1 MKYKDY
7 YAVLGVDKTA
17 DAAAI
22 KASYRKLAR
31 KYHPDVSKDP
41 DGEARFKE
49 VAEAYHALKDPQKRA
64 AYDELGRHPE
74 GQEFR
79 PSDDWRGHF
88 SSRGRSGGQQFD
100 EADLAELFAGLTGAR
115 RERASTPIGGRDLE
129 ADAEISLEDASSGTQ
144 VEIKLEFPDYDEHAR
159 MRPATRA
166 LKVRIPPG
174 ALDGQRLRLR
184 GQGGRGIAGGPDGDL
199 FLKIRLL
206 PHALFRVSGRD
217 LHFDLPLAP
226 WEAALGTTVRVKT
239 LDGTL
244 QLKIPAATSAGQS
257 MRLAGRGLHGPN
269 GTSGDLFAVVRI
281 TMPKTFS
288 GADNDLYR
296 ALAGASDFD
305 PRPGFPKEEAQ
316 HAG

>member
-7 YAVLGVDKTA
+7 YAILGLEKTA

-41 DGEARFKE
+41 DGEARFKD

-64 AYDELGRHPE
+64 AYDELGRHPD

-79 PSDDWRGHF
+79 PSDVWRGHF
-88 SSRGRSGGQQFD
+88 SSRARAAGQSFD

-115 RERASTPIGGRDLE
+115 PGRADTPIGGRDLE
-129 ADAEISLEDASSGTQ
+129 ADAEVTLEEAVAGTQ
-144 VEIKLEFPDYDEHAR
+144 VEIKLGFPDYDDRGR
-159 MRPATRA
+159 MRTVARA

-174 ALDGQRLRLR
+174 AFAGQRLRLR
-184 GQGGRGIAGGPDGDL
+184 GQGGHGVGGGPDGDL
-199 FLKIRLL
+199 FLAIRLR

-226 WEAALGTTVRVKT
+226 WEAVLGATVNVKT
-239 LDGTL
+239 LDGTV
-244 QLKIPAATSAGQS
+244 QLKVPAATPAGQS
-257 MRLAGRGLHGPN
+257 MRLAGRGLPEPD
-269 GTSGDLFAVVRI
+269 GTSGDLYAVVRI
-281 TMPKTFS
+281 IMPKAFTT
-288 GADNDLYR
+288 AENDIYR
-296 ALAGASDFD
+296 TLAAASDFD
-305 PRPGFPKEEAQ
+305 PRPAFPKEAQ